1 VFGRRL
7 TVIEEYPVQ
16 IEKMLMAADGYMDL
30 NMYAEARKEL
40 LQIPTVYRNHK
51 LYLWLMNRL
60 SVETEDWEMAVT
72 ISRTLCE
79 KQPDLVDSWVAYA
92 YAVRRHEKISNAR
105 TILLQAIERFSEE
118 AIIPYNLACY
128 ECQLGNIENAKIYLK
143 RALSLDMG
151 FRVIALK
158 DEDLISLR
166 EEIKLW

>member
-1 VFGRRL
+1 M
-7 TVIEEYPVQ
+7 IEEYSIK
-16 IEKMLMAADGYMDL
+16 IEKMLMAADGYLDL

-40 LQIPTVYRNHK
+40 VQVPNVYHNHH

-79 KQPDLVDSWVAYA
+79 KRPDIVDSWVAYA

-128 ECQLGNIENAKIYLK
+128 ECQLGNIEKAKIYLK
-143 RALSLDMG
+143 RALSLDMN
-151 FRVIALK
+151 FRVIALE
-158 DEDLISLR
+158 DEDLRTLR